1 MPIGGATPPPVAP
14 VAAFFNAVGKFITK
28 FLSKKV
34 AGFTIRS
41 ILTAAT
47 VAVGVRNI
55 QQMRDLMNKGQNILA
70 TKVAQGGKIPVL
82 YGRRRIGSTVIYL
95 DTADNRSK
103 DLFVVY
109 ALSVGEIEQIEGMT
123 IELDGNP
130 ITDTK
135 RFRKGFYIGSD
146 KISSGA

>member
-1 MPIGGATPPPVAP
+1 MIGGATPPPVNP
-14 VAAFFNAVGKFITK
+14 VAAFFNAVGTFISK

-70 TKVAQGGKIPVL
+70 TKVAQGGKNTCAL
-82 YGRRRIGSTVIYL
+82 WSQANRKHCYL
-95 DTADNRSK
+95 
-103 DLFVVY
+103 
-109 ALSVGEIEQIEGMT
+109 
-123 IELDGNP
+123 
-130 ITDTK
+130 
-135 RFRKGFYIGSD
+135 FRYS
-146 KISSGA
+146 